1 MKIAEVRER
10 GTDELQ
16 NLERDLARELWQ
28 ARLDNHTNQLDD
40 TAKLRRLRRDIAK
53 VKTVLR
59 ERSLAEKGQE

>member
-10 GTDELQ
+10 GTDELR
-16 NLERDLARELWQ
+16 NMENDLARELWK

-59 ERSLAEKGQE
+59 ERELSKGTE